1 MAPIDRPVPRFA
13 AEPPQDE
20 LPDGPWEG
28 RLREVFLAACDRI
41 DTEGTDLG
49 EPGELH
55 WFPDRT
61 FNGRTFHPATART
74 STGLELFGHVSYLR
88 PEEDG
93 EDAEDFAAM
102 ADFTEEIA
110 ERHPEWKL
118 DLCDDVVDEWNGAA
132 EDLADMTL
140 VWGVPMVPGA
150 AVATA
155 VLGDDVVDGCV
166 LEENRFTLLAPDGI
180 GGSLEIAVADEAG
193 TEIARELLYDPSDD
207 EGEEEGS

>member
-13 AEPPQDE
+13 AEPPQDD
-20 LPDGPWEG
+20 LPSGPWEG
-28 RLREVFLAACDRI
+28 RLRDVFLAAVDRI
-41 DTEGTDLG
+41 DAEGADLG

-61 FNGRTFHPATART
+61 WNGRTYHPATART

-93 EDAEDFAAM
+93 EDADDFAAM

-118 DLCDDVVDEWNGAA
+118 DLCDDVIGEWNGAG

-140 VWGVPMVPGA
+140 VWGVPMLPGA
-150 AVATA
+150 TVATA
-155 VLGDDVVDGCV
+155 VLGEDVVDGCV
-166 LEENRFTLLAPDGI
+166 LESERFTLLAPDGI
-180 GGSLEIAVADEAG
+180 GGALEVAVLDAVG
-193 TEIARELLYDPSDD
+193 TEIAREELYGPDD
-207 EGEEEGS
+207 EEDEDEA

>member
-1 MAPIDRPVPRFA
+1 MASIERPVPRFA
-13 AEPPQDE
+13 AEPPQDD
-20 LPDGPWEG
+20 LPAGPWEG
-28 RLREVFLAACDRI
+28 RLREVFLAACERI

-49 EPGELH
+49 EPGDLH

-61 FNGRTFHPATART
+61 FNGRTYHPATART
-74 STGLELFGHVSYLR
+74 STGLEVFGHVSYLR

-93 EDAEDFAAM
+93 QDAEDFAAM
-102 ADFTEEIA
+102 ADFTEETA
-110 ERHPEWKL
+110 ERHPEWRL
-118 DLCDDVVDEWNGAA
+118 DVCDDVVDEWNGVG

-155 VLGDDVVDGCV
+155 VLAGEVVDGCV

-180 GGSLEIAVADEAG
+180 GGSLEIAVADDTGSEL
-193 TEIARELLYDPSDD
+193 AREELYDPDD
-207 EGEEEGS
+207 EEEVDED

>member
-1 MAPIDRPVPRFA
+1 MASIHRPVPRFA
-13 AEPPQDE
+13 AEPPQDD
-20 LPDGPWEG
+20 LPAGPWEG

-41 DTEGTDLG
+41 DTDGTDLG

-93 EDAEDFAAM
+93 EDADDFAAM

-118 DLCDDVVDEWNGAA
+118 DLCDDVIGEWNGAG

-140 VWGVPMVPGA
+140 VWGVPMLPGA
-150 AVATA
+150 TVATA
-155 VLGDDVVDGCV
+155 VLGEDVVDGCV
-166 LEENRFTLLAPDGI
+166 LESERFTLLAPDGI
-180 GGSLEIAVADEAG
+180 GGALEVAVLDAVG
-193 TEIARELLYDPSDD
+193 TEIAREELYGPDD
-207 EGEEEGS
+207 EEDEDEA

>member
-20 LPDGPWEG
+20 LPAGPWEG
-28 RLREVFLAACDRI
+28 RLRDVFLAAVERI

-49 EPGELH
+49 DPGELT

-61 FNGRTFHPATART
+61 WNGRTYHPATART
-74 STGLELFGHVSYLR
+74 SEGLELFGHVSYLR

-102 ADFTEEIA
+102 ADFTDETA
-110 ERHPEWKL
+110 ERHPEWKI
-118 DLCDDVVDEWNGAA
+118 DLCDDVIGEWNGAA

-150 AVATA
+150 TVATA
-155 VLGDDVVDGCV
+155 ILADEVVDGCP
-166 LEENRFTLLAPDGI
+166 LDSDRFTLIAPDGI
-180 GGSLEIAVADEAG
+180 GGTLEVAISDPAG
-193 TEIARELLYDPSDD
+193 TEIAREALYDPDAED
-207 EGEEEGS
+207 EEEDEV